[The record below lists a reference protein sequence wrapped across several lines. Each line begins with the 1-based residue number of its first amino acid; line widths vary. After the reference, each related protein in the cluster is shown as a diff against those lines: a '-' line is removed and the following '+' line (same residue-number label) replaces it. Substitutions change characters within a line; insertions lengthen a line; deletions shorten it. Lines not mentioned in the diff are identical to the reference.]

1 MAPFD
6 TLFSRWTRHEPGMS
20 QTTYPR
26 EVMEAGWVPE
36 LAALAVMVKRCHGP
50 HRGAPDATKKPVR
63 PLR

>member
-1 MAPFD
+1 
-6 TLFSRWTRHEPGMS
+6 MS